1 MINKKEI
8 ELYIHIPFCVKK
20 CDYCD
25 FLSAPANKK
34 TQARY
39 VEALISEI
47 RRKAPLYGDR
57 RVSTIY
63 IGGGTPTILEPEL
76 TEKLVN
82 ALKDSFDVGNTKTP
96 GGGNVKK
103 ALKQTW
109 RNFIGSYRTNDPV
122 LKLPETEFSIE
133 CNPGTATKEKL
144 RTYRELGI
152 NRLSIGL
159 QSAIDEEL
167 EALGRIHT
175 VRDFKQTFDAAR
187 DAGFDNINIDLMQA
201 IPGQTLDSWR
211 KTLYL
216 ISSLA
221 PEHISA
227 YSLIIEEGT
236 PFYDIVSGKE
246 PEKGMPG
253 NPLDLPDE
261 DTEREIYYTTRE
273 ILEKAGYYRYEISN
287 YAKPGYES
295 RHNLGYWR
303 RKDYLGLGLGASSLA
318 DNVRWKNC
326 TDLSKYMSY
335 FENETAFEN
344 EEAQAQDSGFYEEY
358 EVLDKK
364 SQMSEFMFL
373 GLRETAGIS
382 VSEFEDTFETSY
394 DRVYGDVTR
403 KMVRDGL
410 METSDD
416 GRLRLTDRGVDVS
429 NIVFEGFI

>member
-1 MINKKEI
+1 M
-8 ELYIHIPFCVKK
+8 
-20 CDYCD
+20 
-25 FLSAPANKK
+25 SAPANKK

-39 VEALISEI
+39 VDALICEI
-47 RRKAPLYGDR
+47 RRKAPLYKDR
-57 RVSTIY
+57 RISTIY

-76 TEKLVN
+76 VEKLVC
-82 ALKDSFDVGNTKTP
+82 ALKGAFDIGNTKAP

-103 ALKQTW
+103 VLKQTW
-109 RNFIGSYRTNDPV
+109 RNFTGSYRTDDPV
-122 LKLPETEFSIE
+122 PKLPETEFSIE
-133 CNPGTATKEKL
+133 CNPGTVTKEKL
-144 RTYRELGI
+144 KTYRELGI

-216 ISSLA
+216 ISTLA

-236 PFYDIVSGKE
+236 PFYGMVNGKE
-246 PEKGMPG
+246 PDKGMSGHLQKNAAGAAKISEAGVLPDEKSG
-253 NPLDLPDE
+253 RAVKEDNPLNLPDE
-261 DTEREIYYTTRE
+261 DTEREIYYMTRE
-273 ILEKAGYYRYEISN
+273 ILERSGYYRYEISN
-287 YAKPGYES
+287 YAKPGYEC

-303 RKDYLGLGLGASSLA
+303 RRDYLGLGLGAASLV
-318 DNVRWKNC
+318 DNIRWKNC
-326 TDLSKYMSY
+326 TDLQKYMSY
-335 FENETAFEN
+335 FENETV
-344 EEAQAQDSGFYEEY
+344 QDSDFYEEY

-382 VSEFEDTFETSY
+382 VKEFEDTFETSY
-394 DRVYGDVTR
+394 DRIYGDVTR

-429 NIVFEGFI
+429 NIVFAEYV